1 MAVIIGGQTV
11 EGPKETID
19 LDDFLEH
26 VKDDV
31 LHPLIEAALLHAID
45 RRARINAYGEH
56 HYNLRPL
63 LSGDQNVTENSGA
76 WAVDL
81 LFASIGGNAPVKGS
95 GRDFAGAIV
104 KSKAFKN
111 IAKTMV
117 NSSDWSN
124 SAWRKIRKDVGND
137 IEDAIDTMDDLASVS
152 GVLTA
157 VSVFRR
163 YSRHVRDGI
172 SDSAVRRL
180 KDINGVAQEVHLPD
194 GIVEAIEDTID
205 EFDD

>member
-1 MAVIIGGQTV
+1 MAVIIGGQKI
-11 EGPKETID
+11 EGPEKTIG

-31 LHPLIEAALLHAID
+31 LHPLIEAALLHSID
-45 RRARINAYGEH
+45 RRARISAYGKH

-63 LSGDQNVTENSGA
+63 LSNDQNVTENAGA

-81 LFASIGGNAPVKGS
+81 LFSAIGGNAPVKGS
-95 GRDFAGAIV
+95 AGDFASAIV
-104 KSKAFKN
+104 KSKSFKN
-111 IAKTMV
+111 IAKSMV
-117 NSSDWSN
+117 NGSNWSN
-124 SAWRKIRKDVGND
+124 RTWRKIRKDVEND
-137 IEDAIDTMDDLASVS
+137 IEDAIDAMDDLASVS

-157 VSVFRR
+157 TSVFRN
-163 YSRHVRDGI
+163 YSRQLHDAI
-172 SDSAVRRL
+172 SDSAVKRL
-180 KDINGVAQEVHLPD
+180 KDVNGVAQAVHLPD